1 MSDNNAMPQ
10 TPFDP
15 QSGTP
20 STPQSSTS
28 AYDSSAPQSAPQSSV
43 NQPVDSQQT
52 PGATEQ
58 SYASPQYG
66 QSSQSYTQSDPQ
78 PSQPA
83 ENYGYA
89 SQPAAGTAA
98 AAPQPNPYEQDH
110 PYMGA
115 AAPGQGAP
123 YAQAGYA
130 APGQPYPPQGAYY
143 GYPYLAPVNQRWNT
157 LCIVGFILSFVF
169 APAGLVLSVIALI
182 QINKSGEKSKGMSIA
197 GIIIGAVNT
206 ILLVLIVALF
216 MWAFEASVDMV
227 HNGDIEFGNGGSS
240 PTDCAVTINGEC
252 LSYGDLRKYGID
264 PDDLDDLSRLGLDL
278 NSGSGRTTALST
290 VQ

>member
-1 MSDNNAMPQ
+1 MFDLFFKQLTDEQKASIKVVTGDGAKWIDSCVHEWCPQ
-10 TPFDP
+10 AERVLDGFHIVSWMT
-15 QSGTP
+15 
-20 STPQSSTS
+20 
-28 AYDSSAPQSAPQSSV
+28 
-43 NQPVDSQQT
+43 
-52 PGATEQ
+52 GALDDVRKRLWNDARRGGDQE
-58 SYASPQYG
+58 G
-66 QSSQSYTQSDPQ
+66 VKR
-78 PSQPA
+78 
-83 ENYGYA
+83 
-89 SQPAAGTAA
+89 
-98 AAPQPNPYEQDH
+98 
-110 PYMGA
+110 M
-115 AAPGQGAP
+115 P

-143 GYPYLAPVNQRWNT
+143 GYPYPAPVNQRWNT

-206 ILLVLIVALF
+206 ILLVMIVALF

>member
-10 TPFDP
+10 TPFDTNQ
-15 QSGTP
+15 QSGGTSP

-28 AYDSSAPQSAPQSSV
+28 TYGANAPQSAS
-43 NQPVDSQQT
+43 QP
-52 PGATEQ
+52 A
-58 SYASPQYG
+58 
-66 QSSQSYTQSDPQ
+66 SQSYTSNESAAPQSTTGQSYTQ

-115 AAPGQGAP
+115 AQGTPSGSPYVQGA
-123 YAQAGYA
+123 AQAGYA

-143 GYPYLAPVNQRWNT
+143 GYPYPAPVNQRWNT

-197 GIIIGAVNT
+197 GIIIGAINT
-206 ILLVLIVALF
+206 ILLVMIVALF

-278 NSGSGRTTALST
+278 NSGSGRTTSF
-290 VQ
+290 

>member
-10 TPFDP
+10 TPFDTDP
-15 QSGTP
+15 QSGGTSP

-28 AYDSSAPQSAPQSSV
+28 TYGANAPQSAS
-43 NQPVDSQQT
+43 QP
-52 PGATEQ
+52 A
-58 SYASPQYG
+58 
-66 QSSQSYTQSDPQ
+66 SQSYTSNESAAPQSTTGQSYTQ

-115 AAPGQGAP
+115 AQGTQSGSPYVQGA
-123 YAQAGYA
+123 AQAGYA
-130 APGQPYPPQGAYY
+130 TPGQPYPPQGAYY
-143 GYPYLAPVNQRWNT
+143 GYPYPAPVNQRWNT

-206 ILLVLIVALF
+206 ILLVMIVALF

-278 NSGSGRTTALST
+278 NSGSGRTTSF
-290 VQ
+290 